1 MRLITK
7 WLAVLVLFMTAA
19 GSLGCDT
26 NGTDPAESTGT
37 DGNRGTSAGR
47 PGPGQ

>member
-1 MRLITK
+1 MMK
-7 WLAVLVLFMTAA
+7 WLAVLVLFMTGA
-19 GSLGCDT
+19 GSIGCDT
-26 NGTDPAESTGT
+26 NGTDPAESPRT